1 MPSEQAIFDNIFQY
15 TAEDLVKY
23 IREGI
28 TTFDRLCDS
37 NNTNG
42 NFSADVRR
50 EVKYILENSDEP
62 DWQKACEINT
72 ADSYQTYLDD
82 HPDGAHRDEA
92 RNLKQEALIRQA
104 DAVREEEIRRANA
117 AREEELRKVNAEAEQ
132 AWALADK
139 NSKEAL
145 QQFVNSFPACSYA
158 DEARDLLRQLQLD
171 EFMGVG
177 IEALK
182 TRIKDIE
189 TDKRVMQKEIT
200 IVNLILD
207 EVEKRRITKADFL
220 EALKD
225 DHNLVN
231 SGVIRTLFD
240 KNFIALDDF
249 VDIGIDRAFIEAM
262 LRHEMPQQ
270 FMVPIPISSINRE
283 STEIYFWGI
292 PSSGKSC
299 ALGAILSVAD
309 NGRVAMSMAKDSTC
323 QGYGYMIRLATLFRD
338 DGKIGVLPE
347 GTSIYSTYEMGF
359 NLHSFEKYVHPI
371 TCIDLAGELVRC
383 MYKYDAH
390 EDLTQEEAAAL
401 QTLTD
406 VMVNNR
412 SGNRKLHFF
421 VIEYGA
427 DDRMYEGL
435 AQRQY
440 LDAALQYINRTNIF
454 QRDTDGIYLLI
465 SKVDK
470 AKLHGAELQQELRR
484 YISDRYQGFYNG
496 VKTICE
502 QNQING
508 GEVGIIPFSL
518 GEVCFQDYC
527 RFNAN
532 AATSVVKLILDRT
545 GRKKTGMFSSIINA
559 FKR

>member
-1 MPSEQAIFDNIFQY
+1 MPSEQAIFDNIDQY

-23 IREGI
+23 IREGL
-28 TTFDRLCDS
+28 TSYERLCNPS
-37 NNTNG
+37 NTYG
-42 NFSADVRR
+42 QFSAEKRKQVLD
-50 EVKYILENSDEP
+50 IMQNSDEP
-62 DWQKACEINT
+62 DWNAACLANT
-72 ADSYQTYLDD
+72 VEAYQTYLND
-82 HPDGAHRDEA
+82 HQDGRHRDEA
-92 RNLKQEALIRQA
+92 RKRKQLALAEQ
-104 DAVREEEIRRANA
+104 ANA
-117 AREEELRKVNAEAEQ
+117 ELQQAQQQAYGESEQ
-132 AWALADK
+132 AWALVDK
-139 NSKEAL
+139 NSKDAL
-145 QQFVNSFPACSYA
+145 KQYADNYPKSPFA
-158 DEARDLLRQLQLD
+158 DEARNILRQIQLD

-182 TRIKDIE
+182 KRIKDIE

-207 EVEKRRITKADFL
+207 EVDRKHITKDDFL
-220 EALKD
+220 EALKQ
-225 DHNLVN
+225 DHNIVN
-231 SGVIRTLFD
+231 SGVIRSLFE
-240 KNFIALDDF
+240 KNFITLDDF
-249 VDIGIDRAFIEAM
+249 ALIGIDRAFVEAM
-262 LRHEMPQQ
+262 LRHDMPQQ
-270 FMVPIPISSINRE
+270 FQVPIPISSINRE

-309 NGRVAMSMAKDSTC
+309 NGRVALSMSKDNTC
-323 QGYGYMIRLATLFRD
+323 QGYGYMIRLATLFND
-338 DGKIGVLPE
+338 DGNIGVLPE

-359 NLHSFEKYVHPI
+359 NLHSHDKYVHPI

-440 LDAALQYINRTNIF
+440 LDAALQYINRTKIF

-470 AKLHGAELQQELRR
+470 AKLHGAELQAELRR
-484 YISDRYQGFYNG
+484 YITERYQGFYNG
-496 VKTICE
+496 VLNICK

-508 GEVGIIPFSL
+508 GEVGIVPFSL

-532 AATSVVKLILDRT
+532 AATAVVRLILDRT
-545 GRKKTGMFSSIINA
+545 GRKKTGMFSSIINV
-559 FKR
+559 FRR

>member
-15 TAEDLVKY
+15 TADDIVKY
-23 IREGI
+23 IRAGI
-28 TTFDRLCDS
+28 TTYERLCDP
-37 NNTNG
+37 NNTYG

-50 EVKYILENSDEP
+50 QVKYILENSDEP
-62 DWQKACEINT
+62 DWVKACEIHT
-72 ADSYQTYLDD
+72 VESYQTYLDD
-82 HPDGAHRDEA
+82 HPDGIHRDEA
-92 RNLKQEALIRQA
+92 RLHKQQLFDKQA
-104 DAVREEEIRRANA
+104 EV
-117 AREEELRKVNAEAEQ
+117 AREKELKKANAEAEQ
-132 AWALADK
+132 AWTQVNRA
-139 NSKEAL
+139 SKEEL
-145 QQFVNSFPACSYA
+145 QQFVNAYPDSLHVN
-158 DEARDLLRQLQLD
+158 EAKDLIRDLDLGSFL
-171 EFMGVG
+171 GVG

-182 TRIKDIE
+182 KRIKDIE

-207 EVEKRRITKADFL
+207 EVGKRHITKDDFL
-220 EALKD
+220 EALKQ
-225 DHNLVN
+225 DHNIVN
-231 SGVIRTLFD
+231 SGVIRSLFD

-249 VDIGIDRAFIEAM
+249 ASIGIDKAFIEAM
-262 LRHEMPQQ
+262 LKHDMPQQ
-270 FMVPIPISSINRE
+270 FQVPIPISSINRE

-309 NGRVAMSMAKDSTC
+309 NGRVAASMFKDSTC
-323 QGYGYMIRLATLFRD
+323 QGYGYMIRLATLFKD
-338 DGKIGVLPE
+338 DGKVGVLPE

-359 NLHSFEKYVHPI
+359 NLHSHDNYVHPI

-383 MYKYDAH
+383 MFKYDAH

-440 LDAALQYINRTNIF
+440 LDAALQYIGRTNIF

-484 YISDRYQGFYNG
+484 YVNERYLGFYNG
-496 VKTICE
+496 VKTICQ

-508 GEVGIIPFSL
+508 GEVGILPFSL

-527 RFNAN
+527 RFNAS
-532 AATSVVKLILDRT
+532 AAEQVVKLILERT
-545 GRKKTGMFSSIINA
+545 GGERQGCLYNILKIFKK
-559 FKR
+559 

>member
-1 MPSEQAIFDNIFQY
+1 MPSEQAIFDNIDQY
-15 TAEDLVKY
+15 TAEDLVRY

-28 TTFDRLCDS
+28 TSYERLCNPS
-37 NNTNG
+37 NTYG
-42 NFSADVRR
+42 QFSADKRKLVLD
-50 EVKYILENSDEP
+50 IMQNSDEP
-62 DWQKACEINT
+62 DWEAACMSNT
-72 ADSYQTYLDD
+72 IEAYQTYLND
-82 HPDGAHRDEA
+82 HQDGRHRDEA
-92 RNLKQEALIRQA
+92 RKRKQLLMAEQA
-104 DAVREEEIRRANA
+104 NFEVQLAQQQAYG
-117 AREEELRKVNAEAEQ
+117 EAEQ
-132 AWALADK
+132 AWALVDR
-139 NSKEAL
+139 NSKDAL
-145 QQFVNSFPACSYA
+145 KQFVDNYPDTPFA
-158 DEARDLLRQLQLD
+158 DEARNVLRQLQLED
-171 EFMGVG
+171 FMGVG
-177 IEALK
+177 IDALK
-182 TRIKDIE
+182 TRIKNIE

-200 IVNLILD
+200 IVNLILE
-207 EVEKRRITKADFL
+207 EVQKNHISKDDFF
-220 EALKD
+220 EALRQ

-231 SGVIRTLFD
+231 SGVIRSLFE
-240 KNFIALDDF
+240 KNFITIDDF
-249 VDIGIDRAFIEAM
+249 MTIGIDRAFIEAM
-262 LRHEMPQQ
+262 LRHDMPQQ
-270 FMVPIPISSINRE
+270 FQVPIPISSINRE

-309 NGRVAMSMAKDSTC
+309 NGRVASSMFKDSTC

-338 DGKIGVLPE
+338 DGNIGVLPE

-359 NLHSFEKYVHPI
+359 SLHTQDNYVHPI

-390 EDLTQEEAAAL
+390 EPLTQEESAAL

-412 SGNRKLHFF
+412 SGNRKIHFF

-440 LDAALQYINRTNIF
+440 LDAALQYIGRTKIF

-484 YISDRYQGFYNG
+484 YITDRYQGFYNG
-496 VKTICE
+496 VKTIC
-502 QNQING
+502 QHNQING

-532 AATSVVKLILDRT
+532 AATSVVQLILERT
-545 GRKKTGMFSSIINA
+545 GKTKAGKLGSFFNV
-559 FKR
+559 FRR

>member
-42 NFSADVRR
+42 NFSANVRR
-50 EVKYILENSDEP
+50 QVKYILENSDGP
-62 DWQKACEINT
+62 DWQRACELNT
-72 ADSYQTYLDD
+72 VDSYQAYLDD
-82 HPDGAHRDEA
+82 HPDGAHRAEA
-92 RNLKQEALIRQA
+92 RNLKQEALNRQA
-104 DAVREEEIRRANA
+104 DALREA
-117 AREEELRKVNAEAEQ
+117 ELRKANAEAEQ
-132 AWALADK
+132 AWAQVDK
-139 NSKEAL
+139 SSEAGV
-145 QQFVNSFPACSYA
+145 QQFISNFPNSLFT
-158 DEARDLLRQLQLD
+158 DEAKTLLRELQLGK
-171 EFMGVG
+171 FLGVG
-177 IEALK
+177 IDALK
-182 TRIKDIE
+182 TRIKNIE

-207 EVEKRRITKADFL
+207 EINKNHITKDDFL
-220 EALKD
+220 EALKQ
-225 DHNLVN
+225 DHNIVN
-231 SGVIRTLFD
+231 SGVIRSLFER
-240 KNFIALDDF
+240 NFITLDDF
-249 VDIGIDRAFIEAM
+249 ASIGIDSAFIEAM
-262 LRHEMPQQ
+262 LRHDMPQQ
-270 FMVPIPISSINRE
+270 FQVPIPISSINRE

-309 NGRVAMSMAKDSTC
+309 NGRVAASMFKDSTC
-323 QGYGYMIRLATLFRD
+323 QGYGYMVRLATLFKD
-338 DGKIGVLPE
+338 DGNIGVLPE

-359 NLHSFEKYVHPI
+359 NLHNDNYVHPI
-371 TCIDLAGELVRC
+371 TCVDLAGELVRC
-383 MYKYDAH
+383 MFKYDAH

-412 SGNRKLHFF
+412 SGNRKIHFF

-435 AQRQY
+435 SQREY
-440 LDAALQYINRTNIF
+440 LNAALQYIGRTKIF

-484 YISDRYQGFYNG
+484 YITDRYQGFYNG
-496 VKTICE
+496 VKAICE

-527 RFNAN
+527 RFNAK
-532 AATSVVKLILDRT
+532 AAESVVRLILERT
-545 GRKKTGMFSSIINA
+545 GKTKVGILGSFFNI
-559 FKR
+559 FRR